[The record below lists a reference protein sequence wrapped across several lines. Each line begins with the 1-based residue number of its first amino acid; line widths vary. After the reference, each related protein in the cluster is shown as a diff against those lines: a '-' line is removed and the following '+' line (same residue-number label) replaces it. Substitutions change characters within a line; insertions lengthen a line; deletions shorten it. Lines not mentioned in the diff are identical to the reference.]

1 MASVRIIHLDL
12 SFNNIQAITGLEK
25 LVNLEDLSL
34 YSNRI
39 QRLENL
45 DTLRKLEVLSIGRNK
60 LTDSEDLI
68 YLRKFPAL
76 RSLCLHGNPL
86 CDKDGYLLI
95 VNAFLPKLVF
105 LDYKRIDEKLKEQAY
120 QTHQL
125 FVDELNAKEMNE
137 RELEKQ
143 RTEMDAQKTMH
154 RRAFV
159 AEGFT
164 KECKGVFELGLNEL
178 KKRDKELADFWSAL
192 NLTKKENYEKGTK
205 LLDEFKLY
213 QKETLQELENLS
225 DKVAFEEK
233 MKDYNQRINALQY
246 ELMHNE
252 FILVD
257 QLEELI
263 KDFELNMKDMIDSF
277 IEHVEE
283 HFVECREQQA
293 QFNEKL
299 TDLTSLVLDR
309 FLRGDYTPNVSDQ
322 LITARTGITYQPNC
336 QKFRGKY
343 RYIQLPTS
351 PPQIIGGRN
360 CGGYNH
366 CTTSTQFLT
375 ADDDDET
382 YAEQTLKRTVQDALL
397 RESSQSEQSRFR
409 PNSTVFLTTKLT
421 AQYQYTTTTTVRA
434 KTADPAWQPGNERVP
449 QLNDFSSVP
458 FMSLSLK
465 FSSHWLDQFFSKNR
479 YLLQMFVD
487 KSSVTNALQAS
498 HDAHL
503 LQIDNLAD
511 SIGKQARDWY
521 KELMDDI
528 WKREGHQRNRNKVM
542 ELNLIVDA
550 FRRAFDT
557 VEANVRDRKFEDEVL
572 TSQELQMTSSILLTH
587 QPSF

>member
-1 MASVRIIHLDL
+1 MARLYGSVEPAVINKTMLEEAVYSQGFEGYPGTLLKQDGIDFSIVSTLRLDYRNILKIDHLWRFDKLVKLQLDNNIIEKIEGIDHLVHLRWLDL

-39 QRLENL
+39 PKLENM
-45 DTLRKLEVLSIGRNK
+45 DTLLKLEVLSIGRNK
-60 LTDSEDLI
+60 LTDTEDLI
-68 YLRKFPAL
+68 YLRKFSAL

-86 CDKDGYLLI
+86 CDKDGYLLV

-105 LDYKRIDEKLKEQAY
+105 LDYKRIDEKTKEQAY
-120 QTHQL
+120 QAHQL
-125 FVDELNAKEMNE
+125 FVDGLSAKEMNE

-143 RTEMDAQKTMH
+143 KIEMDAQKAMH

-159 AEGFT
+159 AGLDSDRIFEVLFQDDPEGKEMLQISEFGHSIKTFSEAFT

-178 KKRDKELADFWSAL
+178 EKRDKEVVDFWSAL
-192 NLTKKENYEKGTK
+192 NLTKKENYEKGAK

-213 QKETLQELENLS
+213 QKETLQELEALG
-225 DKVAFEEK
+225 DKVALDEK
-233 MKDYNQRINALQY
+233 MKDYNRRINALQY

-252 FILVD
+252 FILVE

-263 KDFELNMKDMIDSF
+263 KDFELNMKDMVDSF

-322 LITARTGITYQPNC
+322 LIT
-336 QKFRGKY
+336 
-343 RYIQLPTS
+343 
-351 PPQIIGGRN
+351 
-360 CGGYNH
+360 
-366 CTTSTQFLT
+366 
-375 ADDDDET
+375 
-382 YAEQTLKRTVQDALL
+382 
-397 RESSQSEQSRFR
+397 
-409 PNSTVFLTTKLT
+409 
-421 AQYQYTTTTTVRA
+421 
-434 KTADPAWQPGNERVP
+434 
-449 QLNDFSSVP
+449 
-458 FMSLSLK
+458 
-465 FSSHWLDQFFSKNR
+465 
-479 YLLQMFVD
+479 MFID

-542 ELNLIVDA
+542 ELSLIVDA
-550 FRRAFDT
+550 FRRAFDI
-557 VEANVRDRKFEDEVL
+557 VDANVRDRKSEDEIP
-572 TSQELQMTSSILLTH
+572 TSQELQMTPPILLTH
-587 QPSF
+587 QPRF

>member
-1 MASVRIIHLDL
+1 MARLYGNVEPAVINKTMLEEAIYSQGFEGYPGTLLKQDGIDFPNVSTLRLDYRNILKIDHLWRFDKLVKLQLDNNIIENIEGLDHLVHLRWLDL
-12 SFNNIQAITGLEK
+12 SFNNIQVITGLEK

-322 LITARTGITYQPNC
+322 LIT
-336 QKFRGKY
+336 
-343 RYIQLPTS
+343 
-351 PPQIIGGRN
+351 
-360 CGGYNH
+360 
-366 CTTSTQFLT
+366 
-375 ADDDDET
+375 
-382 YAEQTLKRTVQDALL
+382 
-397 RESSQSEQSRFR
+397 
-409 PNSTVFLTTKLT
+409 
-421 AQYQYTTTTTVRA
+421 
-434 KTADPAWQPGNERVP
+434 
-449 QLNDFSSVP
+449 
-458 FMSLSLK
+458 
-465 FSSHWLDQFFSKNR
+465 
-479 YLLQMFVD
+479 MFVD

>member
-1 MASVRIIHLDL
+1 MARLYGNIEPAVINKTMLEEAIYSQGFEGYPGTLLRQDGIDFSNVSTLRLDYRSMPVNNAIKVVLDILKIDHLWRFDKLVKLQLDNNIIEKIEGIDHLVHLRWLDL
-12 SFNNIQAITGLEK
+12 SFNNIKAITGLEK

-39 QRLENL
+39 QSLENL

-60 LTDSEDLI
+60 LTDTED
-68 YLRKFPAL
+68 
-76 RSLCLHGNPL
+76 
-86 CDKDGYLLI
+86 
-95 VNAFLPKLVF
+95 
-105 LDYKRIDEKLKEQAY
+105 KEQAY

-125 FVDELNAKEMNE
+125 LVDEFTAKEMNE
-137 RELEKQ
+137 QELEKQ
-143 RTEMDAQKTMH
+143 KMEMDSQKAMH
-154 RRAFV
+154 QRAFV
-159 AEGFT
+159 TEAFT

-178 KKRDKELADFWSAL
+178 EKRDKELADFWSAL

-205 LLDEFKLY
+205 LLDDFRLY
-213 QKETLQELENLS
+213 QKETLQELETLS
-225 DKVAFEEK
+225 DEVALEEK
-233 MKDYNQRINALQY
+233 MKDYNQRVNALQY
-246 ELMHNE
+246 ALMHNE
-252 FILVD
+252 FILVE
-257 QLEELI
+257 QLDELI

-322 LITARTGITYQPNC
+322 LIT
-336 QKFRGKY
+336 
-343 RYIQLPTS
+343 
-351 PPQIIGGRN
+351 
-360 CGGYNH
+360 
-366 CTTSTQFLT
+366 
-375 ADDDDET
+375 
-382 YAEQTLKRTVQDALL
+382 
-397 RESSQSEQSRFR
+397 
-409 PNSTVFLTTKLT
+409 
-421 AQYQYTTTTTVRA
+421 
-434 KTADPAWQPGNERVP
+434 
-449 QLNDFSSVP
+449 
-458 FMSLSLK
+458 
-465 FSSHWLDQFFSKNR
+465 
-479 YLLQMFVD
+479 MFID
-487 KSSVTNALQAS
+487 KSTVTNALQAS

-550 FRRAFDT
+550 FRRAFAT
-557 VEANVRDRKFEDEVL
+557 AGANVRNRKSEDEIP